1 MSVNFW
7 EGAVWEWRAEGKTGG
22 DETEQTE
29 TERVSYKDGQS
40 LPASVSGQIC
50 R

>member
-7 EGAVWEWRAEGKTGG
+7 EGAMWEWRAEGETGEG
-22 DETEQTE
+22 ETEQTE
-29 TERVSYKDGQS
+29 TERVSDKDGQS
-40 LPASVSGQIC
+40 LQGSVSGQIC